1 MTVQQP
7 NASASDA
14 VKIGVPVA
22 VGAAVAI
29 GIGVYGRLHDPTGF
43 SVNIAGFSSPLG
55 PKTWLTTVAFV
66 LALVQVCSALV
77 MYGKVRVAAPPWIGT
92 LHRWSGRLAV
102 LAAVP
107 VAVHCLYALGLQTAT
122 PRVLLHSLL
131 GSFFFGAFVT
141 KMLLLTRRNL
151 PVWVLPVVGGLVFAS
166 LVGLWLTSALWVFTT
181 IGIPA

>member
-7 NASASDA
+7 NATTSD
-14 VKIGVPVA
+14 VLKIGVPVA
-22 VGAAVAI
+22 IGAAVAI
-29 GIGVYGRLHDPTGF
+29 AIGVYGRVHDPAGY
-43 SVNIAGFSSPLG
+43 SVNIAGFGSVQAV
-55 PKTWLTTVAFV
+55 KTWLTTIAFV
-66 LALVQVCSALV
+66 FALVQVGSALV
-77 MYGKVRVAAPPWIGT
+77 MYGKIRVAVPRWIGA

-107 VAVHCLYALGLQTAT
+107 VAVHCLYALGLQSAT
-122 PRVLLHSLL
+122 PRVLTHSLL

-151 PVWVLPVVGGLVFAS
+151 PGWVLPVVGGLVFAA
-166 LVGLWLTSALWVFTT
+166 LVGLWLTSALWVFST

>member
-1 MTVQQP
+1 MTAQQP
-7 NASASDA
+7 HASASDV

-22 VGAAVAI
+22 IGAAVAI
-29 GIGVYGRLHDPTGF
+29 AIGVYGRLHDPTGF
-43 SVNIAGFSSPLG
+43 SVNIAGFGSPLG

-66 LALVQVCSALV
+66 LALVQVGSALV

-107 VAVHCLYALGLQTAT
+107 VAVHCLYALGLQTTT
-122 PRVLLHSLL
+122 PRVLMHSLL
-131 GSFFFGAFVT
+131 GTFFFGAFVT
-141 KMLLLTRRNL
+141 KMLLLTRRGL
-151 PVWVLPVVGGLVFAS
+151 PGWLLPVVGGLVFAA

>member
-1 MTVQQP
+1 M
-7 NASASDA
+7 
-14 VKIGVPVA
+14 
-22 VGAAVAI
+22 
-29 GIGVYGRLHDPTGF
+29 
-43 SVNIAGFSSPLG
+43 
-55 PKTWLTTVAFV
+55 
-66 LALVQVCSALV
+66 LALVQVGSALV
-77 MYGKVRVAAPPWIGT
+77 MYGKLRIAAPPWIGT

-107 VAVHCLYALGLQTAT
+107 VAVHCLYVLGLQTAT

-151 PVWVLPVVGGLVFAS
+151 PGWVLPVVGDLVFAA
-166 LVGLWLTSALWVFTT
+166 LVELWLTSALWVFTT